1 MINNVTK
8 NPKNNKLEI
17 NSIETWLSSF
27 HKNLK
32 KKQGCNLVPKLAI
45 HFNEN
50 FDQHILYCI
59 YSFPENPMF
68 PTMQIYRK
76 KFLSIYY
83 IHISLC
89 ISTLCCWYKD
99 IFKQSQTFYLRIL
112 QPHL

>member
-17 NSIETWLSSF
+17 NSIEIWLSSF

-32 KKQGCNLVPKLAI
+32 QKQWCNLVPKLVI

-76 KFLSIYY
+76 KVFKYLLYT
-83 IHISLC
+83 C
-89 ISTLCCWYKD
+89 ISVYKY
-99 IFKQSQTFYLRIL
+99 SLL
-112 QPHL
+112 LV

>member
-32 KKQGCNLVPKLAI
+32 KKQGCNLVPKLVI

-59 YSFPENPMF
+59 YSFPRNPIF

-76 KFLSIYY
+76 KVFKYLLYT
-83 IHISLC
+83 C
-89 ISTLCCWYKD
+89 ISVYKY
-99 IFKQSQTFYLRIL
+99 SLL
-112 QPHL
+112 LV